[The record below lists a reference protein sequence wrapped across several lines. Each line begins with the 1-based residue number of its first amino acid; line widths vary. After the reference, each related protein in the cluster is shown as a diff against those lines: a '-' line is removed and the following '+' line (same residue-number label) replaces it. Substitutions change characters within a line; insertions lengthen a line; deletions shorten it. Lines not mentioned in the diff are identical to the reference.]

1 MLGEIKDFES
11 PLNLFFNQFTNFCC
25 AVFCFTDK
33 KLI

>member
-11 PLNLFFNQFTNFCC
+11 PLNLFFNSFTNFGC
-25 AVFCFTDK
+25 AAFYFTSK